1 MMAHAPILIE
11 LPRAKSQVE
20 KRSYRL
26 YQVTF
31 HGIGHDEAPIVHNE
45 LEKKMVVVCAC
56 GE

>member
-1 MMAHAPILIE
+1 MMAHAAILIE

-45 LEKKMVVVCAC
+45 LEKKRGVVCAC